1 MSFVAEVTDRQG
13 RDDSPEAS
21 LTIYVFENSTIC
33 AGLPRVH
40 AARCG
45 ERCGEHFV
53 TGRRQRW
60 TIGCEDAEVCGAAAC
75 SNFARL
81 EVHSADVDMAHIH
94 SMLYSELLL
103 NDTNTTGA

>member
-1 MSFVAEVTDRQG
+1 MSFVAEVTKDSQG

-21 LTIYVFENSTIC
+21 LTVYVFENSTIC

-81 EVHSADVDMAHIH
+81 EADLDIAHIH

-103 NDTNTTGA
+103 